1 MKRCTKCG
9 VEKDE
14 SEFHRSLNTKDSLT
28 HKCKTCCSVY
38 SKAYYKTNR
47 DKVRASTQ
55 KWAEANRDRKNA
67 STQKWA
73 EANRD
78 RKNASKQKWAE
89 ANREKANAHSKRSR
103 MRAHRDPTVKA
114 RNMVNSSKARAIKA
128 GIPHSITFKDLLPIP
143 NTCPVLGV
151 PMVLSGEQNHGA
163 IASLDRLIPELGYV
177 KGNVCVISRRANTL
191 KSNATIEELE
201 LVLAYMKRHAAQQ
214 EQGSEPNN
222 T

>member
-67 STQKWA
+67 S
-73 EANRD
+73 
-78 RKNASKQKWAE
+78 KQKWSE

-214 EQGSEPNN
+214 DQQEQGSEPCN